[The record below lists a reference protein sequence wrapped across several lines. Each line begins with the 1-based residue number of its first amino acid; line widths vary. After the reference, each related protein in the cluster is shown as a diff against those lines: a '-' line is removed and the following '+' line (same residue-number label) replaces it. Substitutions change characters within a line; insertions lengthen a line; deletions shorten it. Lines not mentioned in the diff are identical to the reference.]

1 VVCSY
6 TEARWAD
13 LAASI
18 ASVQEQSRPAAELLV
33 VVDYNPSLLERIR
46 ASWPTVISL
55 PNAGPRGLSG
65 ARNTGI
71 AAARGA
77 IVAFLDDDAA
87 ADPDWLNNLVRPYA
101 NERVLGVGGYIEPAF
116 SDAPPAWF
124 PDEFRWVV
132 GCSYRG
138 LPARGGPVRNLI
150 GANMSFRRDV
160 FGGIDGFRSELGHN
174 GRTPGGDE
182 ETELCIRVHHRW
194 PDALLMYEPAARVRH
209 HVPSARTTWSYFR
222 ARCFAE
228 GLNKARVSR
237 YVGAGDG
244 LASERAYTLFTLPTG
259 MLMAVGA
266 AVRLRQF
273 GYAVRAGAIAAGLA
287 VTTAGYALEMLRG
300 AVR

>member
-6 TEARWAD
+6 TEARWPD
-13 LAASI
+13 LEAAI
-18 ASVQEQSRPAAELLV
+18 VSVQEQSRAAAELLV
-33 VVDYNPSLLERIR
+33 VVDYNPTLLERIR
-46 ASWPTVISL
+46 ASWPTLKSL

-71 AAARGA
+71 AAASGD

-87 ADPDWLNNLVRPYA
+87 ADPDWLINLLRPYA
-101 NERVLGVGGYIEPAF
+101 NWRVVGVGGYIEPAF
-116 SDAPPAWF
+116 ASAPPAWF

-138 LPARGGPVRNLI
+138 LPAQGGPVRNLI
-150 GANMSFRRDV
+150 GANMSFRRAV
-160 FGGIDGFRSELGHN
+160 FDEIDGFRSELGHN

-194 PDALLMYEPAARVRH
+194 HDAVLMYEPAARVRH

-237 YVGAGDG
+237 FVGASDG

-259 MLMAVGA
+259 VLMALGRA
-266 AVRLRQF
+266 LRHRQAGF
-273 GYAVRAGAIAAGLA
+273 AVRAGAIAAGLA
-287 VTTAGYALEMLRG
+287 VTVAGYTYEMLRG
-300 AVR
+300 TAR